1 MKTFI
6 LCSDT
11 NYDLS
16 VTIVNAESEEEVR
29 NLVKDNKYVWLGY
42 NINEID
48 TKTKGIVFQD
58 PIDN

>member
-6 LCSDT
+6 LYSNT

-16 VTIVNAESEEEVR
+16 VTIVNADSEEEVR
-29 NLVKDNKYVWLGY
+29 EIVRGNPYVWDGY
-42 NINEID
+42 TIHELDI
-48 TKTKGIVFQD
+48 KTKGIVFQD